1 MLDLIFLA
9 AIVGFFFIAIAYIAF
24 CDSLSKKEKE
34 K

>member
-1 MLDLIFLA
+1 MLDLIFVA
-9 AIVGFFFIAIAYIAF
+9 AIVGFFLIAIAYVAF